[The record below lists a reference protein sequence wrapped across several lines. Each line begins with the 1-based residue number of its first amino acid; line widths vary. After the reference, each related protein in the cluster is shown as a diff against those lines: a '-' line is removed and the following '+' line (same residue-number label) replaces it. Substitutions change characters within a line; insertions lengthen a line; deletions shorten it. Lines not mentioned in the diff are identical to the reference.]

1 MAEAKFDEN
10 GNLVNVET
18 GEILGNIR
26 DGIRFDSTNA
36 EIKTLE
42 DYGVKLPDFP
52 DENEENNDADKD
64 FNAQE
69 SKSVSISSQF
79 TSMNN
84 ENSSVSMS
92 HIDNGQTSFKAQRSK
107 YEVTKDS
114 YFIIQFGLLQ
124 EEGGRF
130 VPIQKDD
137 VERFSRAEMHWVKF
151 RVWTYEEE
159 LNWKSEFLE
168 YNNVSKIQG
177 INVNKLN
184 ERKIKNLMLDWSF
197 GEYDDRLKLLHCD
210 GKLSDE
216 SYSLFMGMYP
226 SIATTI
232 VDMMNLVLENN
243 Q

>member
-1 MAEAKFDEN
+1 MAKAQFDN
-10 GNLVNVET
+10 DGNLVNSET
-18 GEILGNIR
+18 GEVLGNIR
-26 DGIRFDSTNA
+26 NGINFNSTGA
-36 EIKTLE
+36 EMKTLE
-42 DYGVKLPDFP
+42 DYGVGIPEFP
-52 DENEENNDADKD
+52 EDKEENRDVDED
-64 FNAQE
+64 FDGNEVA
-69 SKSVSISSQF
+69 KPVASQF
-79 TSMNN
+79 KPMNN
-84 ENSSVSMS
+84 ENSSVATS
-92 HIDNGQTSFKAQRSK
+92 HIDNGKTSFKVQRSK

-137 VERFSRAEMHWVKF
+137 VERFPQAEMHWVKF

-168 YNNVSKIQG
+168 YNSVSKSQG
-177 INVNKLN
+177 INVNRLN
-184 ERKIKNLMLDWSF
+184 ERKIKRLMLDWSF

-210 GKLSDE
+210 GRLSDE
-216 SYSLFMGMYP
+216 SYGIFMGMYP